1 MWSCLHDYICPV
13 FPSVDIYFLFLS
25 TFFQSIPSTY
35 TFLGKAVLLCV
46 VKQNPFCSFFSCVP
60 SNIYSTHFFSLPEF
74 FYLFP
79 PGSINCNFFLSLF
92 FTVITCIY
100 FNLFL
105 QVRSSKSGTILVVIP
120 FILSNLNK
128 CFFLVREPHN
138 CCELQFWYNH
148 CRHKFSH
155 NTFI

>member
-1 MWSCLHDYICPV
+1 MTIFVQFFLQLIYI
-13 FPSVDIYFLFLS
+13 
-25 TFFQSIPSTY
+25 
-35 TFLGKAVLLCV
+35 
-46 VKQNPFCSFFSCVP
+46 FCSYQLFFSPFQVP
-60 SNIYSTHFFSLPEF
+60 ILFWGKLYFYVSLNKIPFAVFFLVSPQISILLIFFSLPEF